1 MCETTI
7 VVTANGRVCG
17 VLTWTDGF
25 RPVTQPRKA
34 VTQDTV
40 LEYAVRL
47 ERRGLRDEA
56 DFLLCQFIAGRR
68 VELAG

>member
-1 MCETTI
+1 MCQTTV
-7 VVTANGRVCG
+7 VVTANGRVRG
-17 VLTWTDGF
+17 VYSWTDGF
-25 RPVTQPRKA
+25 KPVTQPRKA

-56 DFLLCQFIAGRR
+56 DFLLDQFIAGCR